1 MSRMF
6 RPGFAALTAAAAL
19 VISLSGG
26 CTSWR
31 EYVHNGFKVGPN
43 YCQPDAPVADHWI
56 DAADIRQTSD
66 TESLS
71 RWWTVFNDP
80 KLNYLVCCAYHQN
93 LTLREAGFRVLQE
106 RAQLAIAQGNL
117 FPQSQGASGSYDWT
131 AVAVA
136 PGTVG
141 ATRFYDSWNY
151 GFNLQWELDFW
162 GQFRRAVAAADDNL
176 DASVEGYDA
185 AVVTMLGDIAQNYV
199 RVRTDQEQ
207 IKTQQANVELQR
219 GVLDFI
225 EKRLKAGF
233 RQTELDFDQAQSNLK
248 QTEAAIPALEIDAR
262 QAEDALC
269 VLLGMPPAD
278 LAKLLD
284 VGPIPTTP
292 PEVAIGIPCDLLRR
306 RPDVRQAERLAA
318 AQGEQIGIAD
328 AALYPAFYINGTLGY
343 SAQNF
348 PDLFRSTAFNG
359 SVGPSFQWNL
369 LNYGRIVNNVRSQ
382 DAQFQQLVVAY
393 QQLVLQ
399 ASQQVEDGLVT
410 FLRSQEQARLYDE
423 SVRAA
428 NKAVK
433 IVVLQYQQG
442 AVDFNRYATIEQA
455 LVTQQLLAVQAHGQ
469 IAQGLIATYRAL
481 GGGWEIRLC
490 GGPAAGGTPE
500 SGPQTAGPPE
510 EVPAP
515 LPAPGGHLK
524 EPASPPSISDPPM
537 DEEVPWP
544 ADKQ

>member
-1 MSRMF
+1 MSRIF
-6 RPGFAALTAAAAL
+6 RPRLAAITAISAL
-19 VISLSGG
+19 VLSSG

-31 EYVHNGFKVGPN
+31 EYFHNGFKVGPN
-43 YCQPDAPVADHWI
+43 YCQPDAPVAEHWI
-56 DAADIRQTSD
+56 DAANIRQTSD

-80 KLNYLVCCAYHQN
+80 KLNYLVRCAYNQN
-93 LTLREAGFRVLQE
+93 LTLREAGLRVLQA
-106 RAQLAIAQGNL
+106 RAQLAIARGNL
-117 FPQSQGASGSYDWT
+117 FPQSQGTSGSYDRT
-131 AVAVA
+131 AIAVA
-136 PGTVG
+136 PNTVG
-141 ATRFYDSWNY
+141 TTRF
-151 GFNLQWELDFW
+151 FRQLELRLQSPMGTGLLGPVPPRGGGSGRQLGCARFD
-162 GQFRRAVAAADDNL
+162 
-176 DASVEGYDA
+176 GYDA
-185 AVVTMLGDIAQNYV
+185 AVVTMLGDIAQDYV

-233 RQTELDFDQAQSNLK
+233 RQTELDFDQAESNLK
-248 QTEAAIPALEIDAR
+248 QTEAAIPALEIDVR

-284 VGPIPTTP
+284 TGPIPTTP

-348 PDLFRSTAFNG
+348 PDLFRPTAFDG

-382 DAQFQQLVVAY
+382 EAQFQALVVAY

-410 FLRSQEQARLYDE
+410 FLQSQQQARLYDE
-423 SVRAA
+423 SVTAA
-428 NKAVK
+428 KKAVK
-433 IVVLQYQQG
+433 IVVLQYRAG
-442 AVDFNRYATIEQA
+442 EVDFNRYATIEQA

-469 IAQGLIATYRAL
+469 IAQGLIAAYRAL

-490 GGPAAGGTPE
+490 GGPAGGETSAME
-500 SGPQTAGPPE
+500 TEAANPPE

-515 LPAPGGHLK
+515 LPAPAAHPK
-524 EPASPPSISDPPM
+524 EGTQPRSRPLPPM
-537 DEEVPWP
+537 GEDVPWP
-544 ADKQ
+544 AEKP